1 MIPIL
6 KDGDHE
12 KAANNRPLSLLAVAS
27 KVLERIVLNQFS
39 AYLRKNNRLTS
50 HQSGNKKAH
59 STETLNILLTDKIL
73 EAMDKKKI
81 TALVLLD
88 LSKAF
93 DSIDHA
99 RLLHKLSFLGASPS
113 TVKWFKSYL
122 TGRRQY
128 VRIGSTHSD
137 TLPITHGV
145 PQGAILSPL
154 LFCIYLNDLPTSPTF
169 CNLESYVDDSKL
181 FMSFPLVELV
191 AAIEKLE
198 QDLHSVA
205 QWCCE
210 NHLLINPDK
219 TKLLFLG
226 TRQMLS
232 RLPEDP
238 RVVFLGKTLKP
249 TDSAKDLGVFLDPH
263 LTYDHHISCVVSS
276 CFAKL
281 CQINRVKRSFDKET
295 LELLITSLVFSKM
308 LYCSSVWS
316 NTTLQNINRLQ
327 SIQNFASKI
336 VTNSRKFDHVT
347 PLLRELNWLPV
358 KEQLF
363 YRDSVLTFKCQND
376 LAPQYLTSK
385 FTKRSNIHTRN
396 TRTRNSLQ
404 IPLYRTAIGQRTFS
418 YRGAYIWNNL
428 HNELRQSASLAS
440 FKRALK
446 DTLLRQTFPS

>member
-1 MIPIL
+1 
-6 KDGDHE
+6 
-12 KAANNRPLSLLAVAS
+12 
-27 KVLERIVLNQFS
+27 
-39 AYLRKNNRLTS
+39 
-50 HQSGNKKAH
+50 
-59 STETLNILLTDKIL
+59 
-73 EAMDKKKI
+73 MDKKQI

-99 RLLHKLSFLGASPS
+99 RLLHKLSILGASPS

-128 VRIGSTHSD
+128 VRIGSAYSD

-154 LFCIYLNDLPTSPTF
+154 LFRIYLNDFPTAPTF

-181 FMSFPLVELV
+181 FMSFPLVQLD

-198 QDLHSVA
+198 QDLHIVA
-205 QWCCE
+205 QRCCE

-238 RVVFLGKTLKP
+238 EVVFLGKTLKP
-249 TDSAKDLGVFLDPH
+249 TDSAKDLGVFPDPH
-263 LTYDHHISCVVSS
+263 LTYDHHISCVMSS

-281 CQINRVKRSFDKET
+281 CQINRAKRSFDQET
-295 LELLITSLVFSKM
+295 IELLITSLVFSKM

-316 NTTLQNINRLQ
+316 N
-327 SIQNFASKI
+327 S
-336 VTNSRKFDHVT
+336 
-347 PLLRELNWLPV
+347 
-358 KEQLF
+358 
-363 YRDSVLTFKCQND
+363 
-376 LAPQYLTSK
+376 
-385 FTKRSNIHTRN
+385 
-396 TRTRNSLQ
+396 
-404 IPLYRTAIGQRTFS
+404 
-418 YRGAYIWNNL
+418 
-428 HNELRQSASLAS
+428 
-440 FKRALK
+440 
-446 DTLLRQTFPS
+446 